1 MSEPQLGPIV
11 TSSETVG
18 HSVCYGSVTLEGH
31 EYRIGDCAY
40 FSPDSFA
47 FNVKLPPAAKK
58 SKQEQTETKQVI
70 DHPHSRYRSSGLFS
84 FDRWRRFCIGN

>member
-40 FSPDSFA
+40 FSPDSFT

-58 SKQEQTETKQVI
+58 SKQEQTETKQVLTTHI
-70 DHPHSRYRSSGLFS
+70 VVIVRLACFPLTGGEDFA
-84 FDRWRRFCIGN
+84 